1 MDPGH
6 AMFSETLKAAAR
18 PAKYFVKLEP
28 DELGVK
34 IRCRLC
40 PRECVIREGEMGY
53 CGVRGVLDG
62 ELVTFIWGRP
72 SSIAVDPVEK
82 KPLYHFHPGSLVL
95 SLGTIGCNFRCKHCQ
110 NWTISMA
117 DADSAGF
124 RLLES
129 EPIEPSALVEIC
141 RRHGATGVSFTYNE
155 PTIWM
160 EYVLDTFHYFREH
173 TDYYTCLVTNAFIS
187 PEPLEDVLQV
197 TDAYRAD
204 LKTIRPENL
213 VKMAEYNH
221 PEKVLETIARV
232 AKSGVHLEVVTNIVT
247 NWNDSEE
254 EIREMAEWMA
264 DNVPLDTPWHF
275 TRYFPHNE
283 YREDA
288 TPVAT
293 LRFAERIARE
303 RGFKFVYL
311 GNLPGADGD
320 TTCPK
325 CGQTLISRAGY
336 SARILVDEPRCP
348 ACGEPLRSLV
358 LPERKN

>member
-1 MDPGH
+1 
-6 AMFSETLKAAAR
+6 MFSHALKAAAR
-18 PAKYFVKLEP
+18 PARYFTKLEP
-28 DELGVK
+28 DERGAK
-34 IRCRLC
+34 IRCGLC
-40 PRECVIREGEMGY
+40 PRECIIREGETGY

-117 DADSAGF
+117 NADSAGY
-124 RLLES
+124 RLLAGD
-129 EPIEPSALVEIC
+129 PIEPAALVEIC
-141 RRHGATGVSFTYNE
+141 DRQGATGVSFTYNE
-155 PTIWM
+155 PTIWI
-160 EYVLDTFHYFREH
+160 EYVLDTFRHFREH
-173 TDYYTCLVTNAFIS
+173 TDFYTCLVTNAFIS
-187 PEPLEDVLQV
+187 PEPLEDVLKV

-204 LKTIRPENL
+204 LKTIRPDNL
-213 VKMAEYNH
+213 MRMAQYKY

-247 NWNDSEE
+247 GWNDSEDE
-254 EIREMAEWMA
+254 LREMVAWMA

-283 YREDA
+283 YREEA

-303 RGFKFVYL
+303 KGFKYIYL
-311 GNLPGADGD
+311 GNLPGANGD
-320 TTCPK
+320 TVCPK
-325 CGQTLISRAGY
+325 CGRTLVSRSGY
-336 SARILVDEPRCP
+336 YARTLVDETRCP
-348 ACGEPLRSLV
+348 DCGEPLHSMI
-358 LPERKN
+358 LPKRKG